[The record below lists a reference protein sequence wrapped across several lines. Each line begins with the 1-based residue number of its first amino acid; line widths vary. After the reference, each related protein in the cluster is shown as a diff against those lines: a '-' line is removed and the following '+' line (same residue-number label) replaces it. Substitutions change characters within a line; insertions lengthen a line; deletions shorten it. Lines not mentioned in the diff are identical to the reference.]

1 MKFELDKNFA
11 EQFMSL
17 SLDSAGQDAMR
28 LDNHAVIQLENT
40 QKPIQPVLK
49 SQFAPK

>member
-17 SLDSAGQDAMR
+17 SLDSAGQEPLR
-28 LDNHAVIQLENT
+28 LDNHEVIQLENA
-40 QKPIQPVLK
+40 QKPIHPVLK
-49 SQFAPK
+49 SQFTPK